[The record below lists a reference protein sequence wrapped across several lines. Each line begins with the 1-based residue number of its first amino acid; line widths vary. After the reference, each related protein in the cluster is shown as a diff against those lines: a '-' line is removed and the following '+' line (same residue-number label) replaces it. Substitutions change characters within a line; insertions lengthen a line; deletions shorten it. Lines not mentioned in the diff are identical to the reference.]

1 MKLFPESSEQQN
13 KVRARSL
20 MDNKNVQAAIH
31 DKQEIQL
38 QNATVTREKMVARI
52 NALIDRVEQ
61 LPDSTNSL
69 KLNLACL
76 NEMSKIS
83 GLHSVNV
90 NVEQKRNVE
99 IHLIGID
106 QNGNDI
112 VDAVVVD
119 ETPAL
124 PPADSN
130 QLTIQFPSADAVKYD
145 LSDLDDISD
154 ELPFD

>member
-1 MKLFPESSEQQN
+1 MNREDIK
-13 KVRARSL
+13 
-20 MDNKNVQAAIH
+20 AAIS
-31 DKQEIQL
+31 DKLEKVVEKSAI
-38 QNATVTREKMVARI
+38 TREKMVERI
-52 NALIDRVEQ
+52 NALIERADQ
-61 LPDSTNSL
+61 LPDADKRISTL
-69 KLNLACL
+69 KFQLACL

-106 QNGNDI
+106 EHGNDI

-119 ETPAL
+119 ETKPAL

-130 QLTIQFPSADAVKYD
+130 QLTIQFPSIDEVKYD